1 MKKIENFAAFVFII
15 AVGVLSIIAMLGV
28 WDFFSKDVISK
39 SFETLGLLAFV
50 AIVVMVAG
58 RFIEGRSQQETNI
71 VISVIPNPAFKIIRQ
86 ITLTILIISVSLLA
100 ILGVLAIWEVI
111 KDKDVLF
118 KSLSSVGIIAF
129 GAFII
134 TVTSLEREGNNFLNQ
149 KGKSFSAGTIVLIIF
164 LVYLLFSFF
173 RFF

>member
-1 MKKIENFAAFVFII
+1 
-15 AVGVLSIIAMLGV
+15 ML
-28 WDFFSKDVISK
+28 
-39 SFETLGLLAFV
+39 
-50 AIVVMVAG
+50 
-58 RFIEGRSQQETNI
+58 
-71 VISVIPNPAFKIIRQ
+71 Q